1 LLGLIKL
8 FFEIISP
15 SLVVFF
21 DLGNSKLFLKECFK
35 MLIFQFSSL
44 LDELLLSLM
53 KVLQMSYNHLYLR
66 VFMTHNKITFF
77 FLKILNLCITHRY
90 LSLKGS
96 NFVFMLTFESF
107 PFLLLI
113 FDEKVMGTSLI
124 LELSLF
130 LGKLKG
136 KSFAMLDNTLLLFLK
151 LFEIL
156 LE

>member
-1 LLGLIKL
+1 
-8 FFEIISP
+8 
-15 SLVVFF
+15 
-21 DLGNSKLFLKECFK
+21 
-35 MLIFQFSSL
+35 
-44 LDELLLSLM
+44 
-53 KVLQMSYNHLYLR
+53 
-66 VFMTHNKITFF
+66 MTHNKITFF

-96 NFVFMLTFESF
+96 NFVFMLTFESS